1 VIVVGLTGGIGSGK
15 STVAARLAARGAEV
29 IDLDAIARQVAAP
42 GGAAYQALVD
52 HFGAGVVTGDGALD
66 RAAIARRA
74 FADPAELA
82 ALNAITHPAIVAEAG
97 RRLAAVSPDQD
108 IVVVDVPLL
117 DAASRQRYGLD
128 AVVVVDA
135 PVETAIRR
143 LVEQRGF
150 DEADARARIA
160 AQMSGEDRRRL
171 ADFVVD
177 NRGSLPDL
185 DAAVD
190 ALWEWLRRL
199 SAAASR

>member
-1 VIVVGLTGGIGSGK
+1 
-15 STVAARLAARGAEV
+15 
-29 IDLDAIARQVAAP
+29 
-42 GGAAYQALVD
+42 VD
-52 HFGAGVVTGDGALD
+52 HFGAGVVTGDGVLD

-160 AQMSGEDRRRL
+160 AQMSSEERRRL
-171 ADFVVD
+171 ADFVVE

-190 ALWEWLRRL
+190 ALWEWLRQL